1 MKCHITYLCH
11 LPAFYSHRNL
21 IGISSEPHRNLA
33 IGFLHFFRE
42 KYFVDMFKYQPLNV
56 CQICTCQKKNV
67 SLCPNYTLN
76 INMTKI
82 NSNVLSVFITL
93 LLIVV
98 VVVSS
103 LTTSNIVNTLQE
115 EEQKKIELWAEATRQ
130 FILAGENDNIDLL
143 LQVMEGNTTIP
154 VYMVD
159 TNYNLLLSRNV
170 NEPKRNVENFYVE
183 KINELRAT
191 QQPIEV
197 RISDNVMQYIYYEQS
212 STLRWLAYF
221 PYIQLFVLLA
231 LAGVAAIALLM
242 VQRSEKNS
250 LWVGLSK
257 ETAHQLGTP
266 ISSLNAWNELLKDNY
281 PNDPLLPQM
290 DEDIRR
296 LQMIAERFSKI
307 GSQPT
312 LELHEVLPVIQ
323 SAMNYMRARTS
334 SKIEYRLE
342 VNGKSLEAKAMLCVS
357 LFEWVIENIC
367 KNAIDSMEGKGSIT
381 INLQHDDS
389 RLYIDITDTG
399 KGIDRRN
406 FKRIFQPGYTSKKR
420 GWGLGLSLGKR
431 IIENYHRGKLF
442 VKQSQ
447 LGVGT
452 TFRIILEQPKDC

>member
-1 MKCHITYLCH
+1 MNRLNSNILSVVITTL
-11 LPAFYSHRNL
+11 
-21 IGISSEPHRNLA
+21 LA
-33 IGFLHFFRE
+33 I
-42 KYFVDMFKYQPLNV
+42 V
-56 CQICTCQKKNV
+56 I
-67 SLCPNYTLN
+67 
-76 INMTKI
+76 
-82 NSNVLSVFITL
+82 
-93 LLIVV
+93 
-98 VVVSS
+98 VVSS
-103 LTTSNIVNTLQE
+103 LVTSHIVEQFE
-115 EEQKKIELWAEATRQ
+115 QEEQKKIELWAEATRQ
-130 FILAGENDNIDLL
+130 FILAGENEKIDLL

-159 TNYNLLLSRNV
+159 TSYNLLLSRNV
-170 NEPKRNVENFYVE
+170 MEPKRNIEQFYAK

-191 QQPIEV
+191 QEPIEV
-197 RISDNVMQYIYYEQS
+197 RISNNVMQYIYYEQS
-212 STLRWLAYF
+212 STLQWLSFF
-221 PYIQLFVLLA
+221 PYIQLIVMLA
-231 LAGVAAIALLM
+231 LAGLAAIALLM

-266 ISSLNAWNELLKDNY
+266 ISSLNAWNELLKARY
-281 PNDPLLPQM
+281 PEDILLPQM

-312 LELHEVLPVIQ
+312 LEQNEVLPVVQ
-323 SAMNYMRARTS
+323 SAMDYMRARTS
-334 SKIEYRLE
+334 NKIEYRLLGE
-342 VNGKSLEAKAMLCVS
+342 EAIRLSGKEAKAMLCVP

-367 KNAIDSMEGKGSIT
+367 KNAIDSMEGKGAIT
-381 INLQHDDS
+381 INIQHADNK
-389 RLYIDITDTG
+389 LYIDITDTG

-452 TFRIILEQPKDC
+452 TFRIVLCSVV

>member
-1 MKCHITYLCH
+1 MN
-11 LPAFYSHRNL
+11 R
-21 IGISSEPHRNLA
+21 
-33 IGFLHFFRE
+33 
-42 KYFVDMFKYQPLNV
+42 
-56 CQICTCQKKNV
+56 
-67 SLCPNYTLN
+67 
-76 INMTKI
+76 I
-82 NSNVLSVFITL
+82 NSNILSIGITL
-93 LLIVV
+93 LLVIVV
-98 VVVSS
+98 VLSS
-103 LTTSNIVNTLQE
+103 LVTSHIVE
-115 EEQKKIELWAEATRQ
+115 KFEKEEQKKIELWAEATRQ
-130 FILAGENDNIDLL
+130 FILADENDNIDLL

-170 NEPKRNVENFYVE
+170 PEPKRNVETFYIK

-212 STLRWLAYF
+212 STLRWLSYF
-221 PYIQLFVLLA
+221 PYIQLVVMLA
-231 LAGVAAIALLM
+231 LAGMAAIALLM

-266 ISSLNAWNELLKDNY
+266 ISSLNAWNELLKAQY
-281 PNDPLLPQM
+281 PDDTLLPQM

-307 GSQPT
+307 GSQPK
-312 LELHEVLPVIQ
+312 LEAYEVLPVVQ
-323 SAMNYMRARTS
+323 SAMDYMRARTS
-334 SKIEYRLE
+334 SKIEYRLI
-342 VNGKSLEAKAMLCVS
+342 GDEAIRRKGERLRAPKNATSVIGDPAEARAMLCAP

-367 KNAIDSMEGKGSIT
+367 KNAIDAMDGKGSIT
-381 INLQHDDS
+381 IEV
-389 RLYIDITDTG
+389 RREAKGKIYIDITDTG

-406 FKRIFQPGYTSKKR
+406 FKRIFNPGYTSKKR

-431 IIENYHRGKLF
+431 IIEDYHRGELF
-442 VKQSQ
+442 VQQSQ

-452 TFRIILEQPKDC
+452 TFRIVLEQAKDC

>member
-1 MKCHITYLCH
+1 MKRL
-11 LPAFYSHRNL
+11 
-21 IGISSEPHRNLA
+21 
-33 IGFLHFFRE
+33 
-42 KYFVDMFKYQPLNV
+42 
-56 CQICTCQKKNV
+56 
-67 SLCPNYTLN
+67 
-76 INMTKI
+76 
-82 NSNVLSVFITL
+82 NSNILSIGITL
-93 LLIVV
+93 LLVIV

-103 LTTSNIVNTLQE
+103 LVTSHIVEQFE
-115 EEQKKIELWAEATRQ
+115 QEEQKKIELWAEATRQ
-130 FILAGENDNIDLL
+130 FILAGENENIDLL
-143 LQVMEGNTTIP
+143 LQIMEGNTTIP

-170 NEPKRNVENFYVE
+170 QEPKRNVERFYTK

-191 QQPIEV
+191 QEPIEV
-197 RISDNVMQYIYYEQS
+197 RISDSVMQYIYYEQS
-212 STLRWLAYF
+212 STLQWLSYF
-221 PYIQLFVLLA
+221 PYIQLVVMLA
-231 LAGVAAIALLM
+231 LAALAAIALLM

-266 ISSLNAWNELLKDNY
+266 ISSLNAWNELLKATY

-290 DEDIRR
+290 DEDIHR

-312 LELHEVLPVIQ
+312 LEEREVLPIVQ
-323 SAMNYMRARTS
+323 SAIDYMRARTS
-334 SKIEYRLE
+334 NKIEYKLAIGDGQLAIGDR
-342 VNGKSLEAKAMLCVS
+342 ARAMLCAP
-357 LFEWVIENIC
+357 LFEWVIENLC
-367 KNAIDSMEGKGSIT
+367 KNAIDAMDGKGSIT
-381 INLQHDDS
+381 IEVKTGNGKGKAEN
-389 RLYIDITDTG
+389 LYIDITDTG

-431 IIENYHRGKLF
+431 IIEDYHRGELF

-452 TFRIILEQPKDC
+452 TFRIVLCRIV

>member
-1 MKCHITYLCH
+1 MCQNQDIFYMKRL
-11 LPAFYSHRNL
+11 
-21 IGISSEPHRNLA
+21 
-33 IGFLHFFRE
+33 
-42 KYFVDMFKYQPLNV
+42 
-56 CQICTCQKKNV
+56 
-67 SLCPNYTLN
+67 
-76 INMTKI
+76 
-82 NSNVLSVFITL
+82 NSNILSIGITL
-93 LLIVV
+93 LLAIV

-103 LTTSNIVNTLQE
+103 LVTSHIVEQFE
-115 EEQKKIELWAEATRQ
+115 QEEQKKIELWAEATRQ
-130 FILAGENDNIDLL
+130 FILAGENENIDLL

-170 NEPKRNVENFYVE
+170 PEPKRNVERFYIK

-191 QQPIEV
+191 QEPIEV
-197 RISDNVMQYIYYEQS
+197 RISDSVMQYIYYEQS
-212 STLRWLAYF
+212 STLQWLSYF
-221 PYIQLFVLLA
+221 PYIQLVVMLA
-231 LAGVAAIALLM
+231 LAGLAAIALLM

-266 ISSLNAWNELLKDNY
+266 ISSLNAWNELLKATY

-312 LELHEVLPVIQ
+312 LEPREVLPIVQ
-323 SAMNYMRARTS
+323 SAMDYMRARTS
-334 SKIEYRLE
+334 SKIEYRL
-342 VNGKSLEAKAMLCVS
+342 VGNEAMRQQGEGARAMLCAP
-357 LFEWVIENIC
+357 LFEWVIENLC

-381 INLQHDDS
+381 IKLQLAENKLH
-389 RLYIDITDTG
+389 IDITDTG

-431 IIENYHRGKLF
+431 IIEDYHRGKLF

-452 TFRIILEQPKDC
+452 TFQIVLEHTKDC

>member
-1 MKCHITYLCH
+1 MN
-11 LPAFYSHRNL
+11 RW
-21 IGISSEPHRNLA
+21 
-33 IGFLHFFRE
+33 
-42 KYFVDMFKYQPLNV
+42 
-56 CQICTCQKKNV
+56 
-67 SLCPNYTLN
+67 
-76 INMTKI
+76 
-82 NSNVLSVFITL
+82 NSNILSVLITI

-103 LTTSNIVNTLQE
+103 LVTSHIVEQFE
-115 EEQKKIELWAEATRQ
+115 QEEQKKIELWAEATRQ
-130 FILAGENDNIDLL
+130 FILADEHENIDLL

-170 NEPKRNVENFYVE
+170 PEPKRNLEAFYVK

-191 QQPIEV
+191 QEPIEV
-197 RISDNVMQYIYYEQS
+197 SISDNVMQYIYYEQS
-212 STLRWLAYF
+212 STLRWLSYF
-221 PYIQLFVLLA
+221 PYIQLIVMLA
-231 LAGVAAIALLM
+231 LAGLAAIALLM

-266 ISSLNAWNELLKDNY
+266 ISSLNAWNELLKAQY
-281 PNDPLLPQM
+281 PHDSLLPQM

-312 LELHEVLPVIQ
+312 LEQHNIQ
-323 SAMNYMRARTS
+323 PIVESAIDYMRARTS
-334 SKIEYRLE
+334 NKVVYSIQTVGAED
-342 VNGKSLEAKAMLCVS
+342 SQTMLCIP
-357 LFEWVIENIC
+357 LFEWVIENLC
-367 KNAIDSMEGKGSIT
+367 KNAIDSMEGKGAIHIAVQT
-381 INLQHDDS
+381 KDDNI
-389 RLYIDITDTG
+389 YIDITDTG
-399 KGIDRRN
+399 KGIDRRK

-447 LGVGT
+447 LGIGT
-452 TFRIILEQPKDC
+452 TFRIVLKQAKNG

>member
-1 MKCHITYLCH
+1 MKRL
-11 LPAFYSHRNL
+11 
-21 IGISSEPHRNLA
+21 
-33 IGFLHFFRE
+33 
-42 KYFVDMFKYQPLNV
+42 
-56 CQICTCQKKNV
+56 
-67 SLCPNYTLN
+67 
-76 INMTKI
+76 
-82 NSNVLSVFITL
+82 NSNILSIGITL
-93 LLIVV
+93 LLVIV

-103 LTTSNIVNTLQE
+103 LVTSHIVEQFE
-115 EEQKKIELWAEATRQ
+115 QEEQKKIELWAEATRQ
-130 FILAGENDNIDLL
+130 FILAGENENIDLL

-170 NEPKRNVENFYVE
+170 QEPKRNVERFYTK
-183 KINELRAT
+183 KINELRAI
-191 QQPIEV
+191 QEPIEV
-197 RISDNVMQYIYYEQS
+197 RISHSVMQYIYYEQS
-212 STLRWLAYF
+212 STLQWLSYF
-221 PYIQLFVLLA
+221 PYIQLVVMLA
-231 LAGVAAIALLM
+231 LAALAAIALLM

-266 ISSLNAWNELLKDNY
+266 ISSLNAWNELLKATY

-290 DEDIRR
+290 DEDIHR

-312 LELHEVLPVIQ
+312 LEEREVLPIVQ
-323 SAMNYMRARTS
+323 SAIDYMRARTS
-334 SKIEYRLE
+334 NKIEYKLAIGDGQLAIGDGQLAIGDR
-342 VNGKSLEAKAMLCVS
+342 ARAMLCAP
-357 LFEWVIENIC
+357 LFEWVIENLC
-367 KNAIDSMEGKGSIT
+367 KNAIDAMDGKGSIT
-381 INLQHDDS
+381 IEVKTENGKGKAEN
-389 RLYIDITDTG
+389 LYIDITDTG

-431 IIENYHRGKLF
+431 IIEDYHRGKLF

-452 TFRIILEQPKDC
+452 TFRIVLCSVV

>member
-1 MKCHITYLCH
+1 MKRL
-11 LPAFYSHRNL
+11 
-21 IGISSEPHRNLA
+21 
-33 IGFLHFFRE
+33 
-42 KYFVDMFKYQPLNV
+42 
-56 CQICTCQKKNV
+56 
-67 SLCPNYTLN
+67 
-76 INMTKI
+76 
-82 NSNVLSVFITL
+82 NSNILSIGITL
-93 LLIVV
+93 LLVIV

-103 LTTSNIVNTLQE
+103 LVTSHIVEQFE
-115 EEQKKIELWAEATRQ
+115 QEEQKKIELWAEATRQ
-130 FILAGENDNIDLL
+130 FILAGENENIDLL

-170 NEPKRNVENFYVE
+170 PEPKRNVERFYIK

-191 QQPIEV
+191 QEPIEV
-197 RISDNVMQYIYYEQS
+197 RISDSVMQYIYYEQS
-212 STLRWLAYF
+212 STLQWLSYF
-221 PYIQLFVLLA
+221 PYIQLVVMLA
-231 LAGVAAIALLM
+231 LAGLAAIALLM

-266 ISSLNAWNELLKDNY
+266 ISSLNAWNELLKTTY

-312 LELHEVLPVIQ
+312 LEPCEVLPIVQ
-323 SAMNYMRARTS
+323 SAIDYMRARTS
-334 SKIEYRLE
+334 SKIEYRLVGDE
-342 VNGKSLEAKAMLCVS
+342 EMRQQGEGARAMLCAP
-357 LFEWVIENIC
+357 LFEWVIENLC

-381 INLQHDDS
+381 IKLQLAENKLH
-389 RLYIDITDTG
+389 IDITDTG

-431 IIENYHRGKLF
+431 IIEDYHRGKLF

-452 TFRIILEQPKDC
+452 TFRIVLCSVV

>member
-1 MKCHITYLCH
+1 M
-11 LPAFYSHRNL
+11 N
-21 IGISSEPHRNLA
+21 
-33 IGFLHFFRE
+33 
-42 KYFVDMFKYQPLNV
+42 
-56 CQICTCQKKNV
+56 
-67 SLCPNYTLN
+67 
-76 INMTKI
+76 KI
-82 NSNVLSVFITL
+82 NSNILSLGITL
-93 LLIVV
+93 LLVIV

-103 LTTSNIVNTLQE
+103 LVTRHIVEQFE
-115 EEQKKIELWAEATRQ
+115 QEEQKKIELWAEATRQ
-130 FILAGENDNIDLL
+130 FILADENENIDLL

-159 TNYNLLLSRNV
+159 TNYTLLLSRNV
-170 NEPKRNVENFYVE
+170 TEPKRNVERFYTN

-191 QQPIEV
+191 QEPIEV
-197 RISDNVMQYIYYEQS
+197 RISDNVMQYIYYETS
-212 STLRWLAYF
+212 STLKWLSYF
-221 PYIQLFVLLA
+221 PYIQLIVLLA
-231 LAGVAAIALLM
+231 LAGFAAIALLM

-266 ISSLNAWNELLKDNY
+266 ISSLNAWNELLKATY

-312 LELHEVLPVIQ
+312 LEQHPILPVVQ
-323 SAMNYMRARTS
+323 SAIDYMRARTS
-334 SKIEYRLE
+334 SKIAYRLE
-342 VNGKSLEAKAMLCVS
+342 VKEDEVMRQEGDEMSAMLCVP

-367 KNAIDSMEGKGSIT
+367 KNAIDSMEGKGCIT
-381 INLQHDDS
+381 IEVKQEGEKAK
-389 RLYIDITDTG
+389 RREKKIVIDITDTG

-406 FKRIFQPGYTSKKR
+406 FKRVFTPGYTSKKR

-431 IIENYHRGKLF
+431 IIEDYHRGELF

-447 LGVGT
+447 LGIGT
-452 TFRIILEQPKDC
+452 TFRIVLEQTKDC

>member
-1 MKCHITYLCH
+1 MKKNHYLC
-11 LPAFYSHRNL
+11 AK
-21 IGISSEPHRNLA
+21 IKI
-33 IGFLHFFRE
+33 
-42 KYFVDMFKYQPLNV
+42 
-56 CQICTCQKKNV
+56 
-67 SLCPNYTLN
+67 SLCMKRL
-76 INMTKI
+76 
-82 NSNVLSVFITL
+82 NSNILTVGITI

-103 LTTSNIVNTLQE
+103 LVTSHIVEQFEE

-130 FILAGENDNIDLL
+130 FILADENDNIDLL

-170 NEPKRNVENFYVE
+170 PEPKRNVEAFYDS
-183 KINELRAT
+183 KINMLRGT
-191 QQPIEV
+191 QEPIEV
-197 RISDNVMQYIYYEQS
+197 RISNDVVQYIYYEQS
-212 STLRWLAYF
+212 STLRWLSYF
-221 PYIQLFVLLA
+221 PYIQLIVMLA
-231 LAGVAAIALLM
+231 LAGLAAIALLM

-266 ISSLNAWNELLKDNY
+266 ISSLNAWNELLKATY

-307 GSQPT
+307 GSQPI
-312 LELHEVLPVIQ
+312 LEQHEVLPIVQ
-323 SAMNYMRARTS
+323 SAIDYMRVRTS
-334 SKIEYRLE
+334 NKIEYRLE
-342 VNGKSLEAKAMLCVS
+342 VKGAACDRDINLETRAMLCAP
-357 LFEWVIENIC
+357 LFEWVIENLC
-367 KNAIDSMEGKGSIT
+367 KNAIDAMDGKGSIT
-381 INLQHDDS
+381 IEVKTENGKGNPGN
-389 RLYIDITDTG
+389 LYIDITDTG

-431 IIENYHRGKLF
+431 IIEDYHRGKLF

-452 TFRIILEQPKDC
+452 TFRIVLESTPKTF

>member
-1 MKCHITYLCH
+1 MN
-11 LPAFYSHRNL
+11 R
-21 IGISSEPHRNLA
+21 
-33 IGFLHFFRE
+33 
-42 KYFVDMFKYQPLNV
+42 
-56 CQICTCQKKNV
+56 
-67 SLCPNYTLN
+67 
-76 INMTKI
+76 I
-82 NSNVLSVFITL
+82 NSNILSIGITL
-93 LLIVV
+93 LLVIVV
-98 VVVSS
+98 VLSS
-103 LTTSNIVNTLQE
+103 LVTSHIVE
-115 EEQKKIELWAEATRQ
+115 KFEKEEQKKIELWAEATRQ
-130 FILAGENDNIDLL
+130 FILADENDNIDLL

-170 NEPKRNVENFYVE
+170 PEPKRNVEAFYIK

-212 STLRWLAYF
+212 STLRWLSYF
-221 PYIQLFVLLA
+221 PYIQLVVMLA
-231 LAGVAAIALLM
+231 LAGMAAIALLM

-266 ISSLNAWNELLKDNY
+266 ISSLNAWNELLKAQY
-281 PNDPLLPQM
+281 PDDTLLPQM

-307 GSQPT
+307 GSQPK
-312 LELHEVLPVIQ
+312 LEAYEVLPVVQ
-323 SAMNYMRARTS
+323 SAMDYMRARTS

-342 VNGKSLEAKAMLCVS
+342 IKGERLRAPKNATSVIGDPAEARAMLCAP

-367 KNAIDSMEGKGSIT
+367 KNAIDAMDGKGSIT
-381 INLQHDDS
+381 IEV
-389 RLYIDITDTG
+389 RREAKGKIYIDITDTG

-406 FKRIFQPGYTSKKR
+406 FKRIFNPGYTSKKR

-431 IIENYHRGKLF
+431 IIEDYHRGELF
-442 VKQSQ
+442 VQQSQ

-452 TFRIILEQPKDC
+452 TFRIVLEQAKDC

>member
-1 MKCHITYLCH
+1 MN
-11 LPAFYSHRNL
+11 R
-21 IGISSEPHRNLA
+21 
-33 IGFLHFFRE
+33 
-42 KYFVDMFKYQPLNV
+42 
-56 CQICTCQKKNV
+56 
-67 SLCPNYTLN
+67 
-76 INMTKI
+76 I
-82 NSNVLSVFITL
+82 NSNILSIGITL
-93 LLIVV
+93 LLVIVV
-98 VVVSS
+98 VLSS
-103 LTTSNIVNTLQE
+103 LVTSHIVE
-115 EEQKKIELWAEATRQ
+115 KFEKEEQKKIELWAEATRQ
-130 FILAGENDNIDLL
+130 FILADENDNIDLL

-170 NEPKRNVENFYVE
+170 PEPKRNVETFYIK

-212 STLRWLAYF
+212 STLRWLSYF
-221 PYIQLFVLLA
+221 PYIQLVVMLA
-231 LAGVAAIALLM
+231 LAGMAAIALLM

-266 ISSLNAWNELLKDNY
+266 ISSLNAWNELLKAQY
-281 PNDPLLPQM
+281 PDDTLLPQM

-307 GSQPT
+307 GSQPK
-312 LELHEVLPVIQ
+312 LEAYEVLPVVQ
-323 SAMNYMRARTS
+323 SAMDYMRARTS
-334 SKIEYRLE
+334 SKIEYRLI
-342 VNGKSLEAKAMLCVS
+342 GDEAIRRKGERLRAPQNATSVIGDPAEARAMLCAP

-367 KNAIDSMEGKGSIT
+367 KNAIDAMDGKGSIT
-381 INLQHDDS
+381 IEV
-389 RLYIDITDTG
+389 RREAKGKIYIDITDTG

-406 FKRIFQPGYTSKKR
+406 FKRIFNPGYTSKKR

-431 IIENYHRGKLF
+431 IIEDYHRGELF
-442 VKQSQ
+442 VQQSQ

-452 TFRIILEQPKDC
+452 TFRIVLEQAKDC